1 MNRSQ
6 GNLIYLDLWNF
17 KYNQVL
23 RYLSLVNLV
32 QEFIQ
37 SPSEFRTI
45 SDLYIKVRYDQK
57 RIGAETWKVR
67 TFKSLLFRWFPSF
80 RLWHFIE
87 KLFCMGI
94 FPYGRKGKSDAF
106 KLFTSAEK
114 AYDYYK
120 NALDSCNV
128 FQTALNKRPSSLRP
142 SDLRRAGF
150 HLIWPARSFRIVA
163 WLWNFHVCRA
173 ELLNSGRGALFF
185 LFFVIHLPCRT
196 ETVER
201 LIRYEERW
209 ISFRLFLVII
219 FTSTLPKADW
229 DRVAFSERIERWKD
243 RRSRS
248 LQGPGFFFWD
258 EDDKPERMDGAGG
271 GGRRGS
277 ARRHSGLRR

>member
-1 MNRSQ
+1 MVIRWFPKPKRPWIEVRAIWFTLTYEILNTIKFCGTYLWSIWYKNSYKALR
-6 GNLIYLDLWNF
+6 NLGLCPT
-17 KYNQVL
+17 
-23 RYLSLVNLV
+23 SM
-32 QEFIQ
+32 
-37 SPSEFRTI
+37 
-45 SDLYIKVRYDQK
+45 IKVRYDQK
-57 RIGAETWKVR
+57 RIEAETWKVR
-67 TFKSLLFRWFPSF
+67 TFKSLFFRWFPSF

-150 HLIWPARSFRIVA
+150 PLIWPARSFRIVA
-163 WLWNFHVCRA
+163 WLWNFRVCRA

-185 LFFVIHLPCRT
+185 LFFVIHLRCRT

-219 FTSTLPKADW
+219 FTSTFLPEQ
-229 DRVAFSERIERWKD
+229 V
-243 RRSRS
+243 
-248 LQGPGFFFWD
+248 
-258 EDDKPERMDGAGG
+258 AGG
-271 GGRRGS
+271 SVYSCEIKQVLSYPPAWNRGIFYCTK
-277 ARRHSGLRR
+277 

>member
-80 RLWHFIE
+80 RLWLFIE

-106 KLFTSAEK
+106 KLFTSAGK

-150 HLIWPARSFRIVA
+150 PLIWPARSFRIVA
-163 WLWNFHVCRA
+163 WLWNIHVCRA
-173 ELLNSGRGALFF
+173 
-185 LFFVIHLPCRT
+185 
-196 ETVER
+196 
-201 LIRYEERW
+201 
-209 ISFRLFLVII
+209 
-219 FTSTLPKADW
+219 
-229 DRVAFSERIERWKD
+229 
-243 RRSRS
+243 
-248 LQGPGFFFWD
+248 
-258 EDDKPERMDGAGG
+258 
-271 GGRRGS
+271 
-277 ARRHSGLRR
+277 

>member
-37 SPSEFRTI
+37 SPSEFSTI

-106 KLFTSAEK
+106 KLFTSAGK

-128 FQTALNKRPSSLRP
+128 FQTALNKRPSKFAAERSSESRISP
-142 SDLRRAGF
+142 DMACPKFPDRRLVVKFPCLPG
-150 HLIWPARSFRIVA
+150 RIVKFGA
-163 WLWNFHVCRA
+163 GRIVFSLFCYTFAVSNRNCRTFNP
-173 ELLNSGRGALFF
+173 LRGAMNQLSPFF
-185 LFFVIHLPCRT
+185 GYYFYF
-196 ETVER
+196 
-201 LIRYEERW
+201 Y
-209 ISFRLFLVII
+209 
-219 FTSTLPKADW
+219 FTK
-229 DRVAFSERIERWKD
+229 
-243 RRSRS
+243 
-248 LQGPGFFFWD
+248 
-258 EDDKPERMDGAGG
+258 
-271 GGRRGS
+271 
-277 ARRHSGLRR
+277 SGLGSRCL